1 MRRHVSPALVVSVV
15 LLTAA
20 TAFARVQ
27 LAQDQRQ
34 QQKQQQQPQQ
44 QKGTLD
50 LTLDQL
56 ENDPEKYVGQTV
68 TVEGEVDRI
77 LGPHLFTIDERDWAD
92 AEREMPVIVPEPF
105 AVMVRTGAQVRVTG
119 TVQKVPIAEVESARG
134 FFGDARIR
142 AEIEAKPVLVATD
155 VTATQSD
162 ATLRARADQPAG
174 TAGGTA
180 VAQVTDADQ
189 VAQAKDTTL
198 VGRRVDLSGVT
209 VASVTE
215 HGFWIRAPSGERVF
229 VMTPAKTV
237 TKEGQM
243 ADVRGI
249 VLELPEGL
257 RVEVNAAK
265 EPIYIYADRVTTR

>member
-174 TAGGTA
+174 TARGTA